1 MLVRL
6 AWIGPPAP
14 TRKLAQAQAPAQTR
28 FAPLQEKKN
37 IRHGYQE
44 DPGRKVKVCRFQF
57 RSNSIAKFR
66 RCHGSV
72 KFIRSS

>member
-44 DPGRKVKVCRFQF
+44 DPGRKVKVRRFQ
-57 RSNSIAKFR
+57 
-66 RCHGSV
+66 
-72 KFIRSS
+72 